1 MIIYTLN
8 TQVYK
13 RFKQKGIA
21 LKQLKINQVYT
32 YKVYL
37 NNVLLYST
45 YTMKSLTSYAFWA
58 TLYQGS

>member
-21 LKQLKINQVYT
+21 LKQLKVQSS
-32 YKVYL
+32 
-37 NNVLLYST
+37 LYIQSV
-45 YTMKSLTSYAFWA
+45 SE
-58 TLYQGS
+58 

>member
-45 YTMKSLTSYAFWA
+45 YTMKSLTSYAF
-58 TLYQGS
+58 